1 MAPFR
6 RRVLILMWRCAQF
19 MALALMLAASGC
31 GRNESKPL
39 DAIYGNV
46 DIREANLGFRVAG
59 RLASVL
65 KQEGDAIQ
73 AGETVARLDQEPFQ
87 HEAAEAQ
94 ARVAAAQA
102 QLKRLQAGPRVEEIA
117 QARAVVNEREVSL
130 ANSKGIFER
139 QAELLKNRTI
149 SEQERDDAEA
159 RYREAEARLNS
170 AREQLK
176 FLEAGY
182 RVEDIAAAKAELERA
197 EAASKSAALR
207 LADTELKAPEAGI
220 VLTRAQEPGA
230 ILPVGTTVLT
240 LSLREPVWVRAYVE
254 ETHMGQVKPGM
265 RVEVFTDSRPGT
277 PYHGQI
283 GYVASRAEFTPKSV
297 ETPALRTSLVY
308 RVRVI
313 VEDPDDQLKQGMP
326 VTVRL
331 QPAK

>member
-1 MAPFR
+1 
-6 RRVLILMWRCAQF
+6 MWRNALF
-19 MALALMLAASGC
+19 IALALALAGSGC
-31 GRNESKPL
+31 GRNEPKAL
-39 DAIYGNV
+39 DTLYGNV

-59 RLASVL
+59 RLTSVL
-65 KQEGDAIQ
+65 KQEGDAVL
-73 AGETVARLDQEPFQ
+73 AGETVARLDREPFQ
-87 HEAAEAQ
+87 HETAEAQ
-94 ARVAAAQA
+94 ARVSAAQA

-117 QARAVVNEREVSL
+117 QARAVVSERKVSL
-130 ANSKGIFER
+130 ANAKQIFER

-159 RYREAEARLNS
+159 RYQEAEARFNS

-176 FLEAGY
+176 LLEAGY
-182 RVEDIAAAKAELERA
+182 RVEDIAAAKAEFERA
-197 EAASKSAALR
+197 EAALKGATLR
-207 LADTELKAPEAGI
+207 LADTDLKAPEAGI

-230 ILPVGTTVLT
+230 VLPVGTTVLT
-240 LSLREPVWVRAYVE
+240 LSLSEPVWVRAYVE
-254 ETHMGQVKPGM
+254 EPDMGQVKPGM
-265 RVEVFTDSRPGT
+265 RVQVFTDSRPGT

-283 GYVASRAEFTPKSV
+283 GYIASRAEFTPKSV

>member
-1 MAPFR
+1 
-6 RRVLILMWRCAQF
+6 MWRNALF
-19 MALALMLAASGC
+19 IALALALTCSGC
-31 GRNESKPL
+31 GRNEPKAL
-39 DAIYGNV
+39 DTLYGNV

-59 RLASVL
+59 RLTTVL
-65 KQEGDAIQ
+65 KQEGDAVL
-73 AGETVARLDQEPFQ
+73 AGEIVARLDREPFQ
-87 HEAAEAQ
+87 HETAEAQ
-94 ARVAAAQA
+94 ARVSAAQA

-117 QARAVVNEREVSL
+117 QARAVVSERKVSL
-130 ANSKGIFER
+130 ANAKQIFER

-159 RYREAEARLNS
+159 RYQEAEARLNS

-176 FLEAGY
+176 LLEAGY
-182 RVEDIAAAKAELERA
+182 RVEDIAAAKAEFERA
-197 EAASKSAALR
+197 EAALKGATLR
-207 LADTELKAPEAGI
+207 LADTDLKAPEAGI

-230 ILPVGTTVLT
+230 VLPVGTTVLT
-240 LSLREPVWVRAYVE
+240 LSLSEPVWVRAFVE
-254 ETHMGQVKPGM
+254 EPDMGQVKPGM
-265 RVEVFTDSRPGT
+265 RVQVFTDSRPGT

-283 GYVASRAEFTPKSV
+283 GYIASRAEFTPKTV

-331 QPAK
+331 QPGK